1 MPFVVDAS
9 VVICWAMQDESH
21 PVADLA
27 LQRLRGDGS
36 ALVPGIWWYEVRNIL
51 LLNERRG
58 RIAEADSMQ
67 FLSQLRGFDI
77 RIDHLLA
84 GADVLH
90 FARSCRL
97 SVYDAAYLALAAREL
112 LPIATLDK
120 GLQSAAI
127 SAGIPLLT

>member
-27 LQRLRGDGS
+27 LEQLRRDES

-58 RIAEADSMQ
+58 RIAEVDSMQ
-67 FLSQLRGFDI
+67 FLNRLGGFDI
-77 RIDHLLA
+77 RIDNLLA

-90 FARSCRL
+90 FARSRRL

-112 LPIATLDK
+112 LPLATLDK

>member
-9 VVICWAMQDESH
+9 VVLCWAMQGESH
-21 PVADLA
+21 PLADLA
-27 LQRLRGDGS
+27 LQRLRRDES

-67 FLSQLRGFDI
+67 FLSRLRGFDI

-90 FARSCRL
+90 FARSHRL

-112 LPIATLDK
+112 LPLATLDK

-127 SAGIPLLT
+127 SAGIPLLA